1 MNSYSPVEARQELL
15 AARDHSTTP
24 EARSEIKRRQARA
37 EQTLQ
42 AREFVRHEIQALRHV
57 QDLENMA
64 LMLLSG
70 QEAAVDPVTEQP
82 SLIPLDKDRT
92 SQLNVCANI
101 KFRLL
106 AKVLPDIKAVELTG
120 AGGEELGSQRQLAEM
135 ELRNRLRAVL
145 TQGKPLELV
154 EELVEDAEPVEETS
168 YECLG

>member
-1 MNSYSPVEARQELL
+1 MDAYNPAEARQELL
-15 AARDHSTTP
+15 AVREHSQTP
-24 EARSEIKRRQARA
+24 EGRRELRRRQARA

-42 AREFVRHEIQALRHV
+42 AREFVRHEIQALKHV

-70 QEAAVDPVTEQP
+70 QEVSVDPVTEQP

-92 SQLNVCANI
+92 SQLSTCANI

-120 AGGEELGSQRQLAEM
+120 AGGEELGSQRELAEM
-135 ELRNRLRAVL
+135 ELRNRLRDVL
-145 TQGKPLELV
+145 SQGVQPVLEQSV
-154 EELVEDAEPVEETS
+154 RSDEYD
-168 YECLG
+168 CLG